1 MSIQLCDSLFL
12 KRNQEDAP
20 LSAKTDLSWIIVI
33 LLYLIT
39 ALTLELNHV
48 MMLHSGVQQ
57 KIN

>member
-12 KRNQEDAP
+12 KQEIKKML

>member
-12 KRNQEDAP
+12 KQEIKKML

-39 ALTLELNHV
+39 VLTLELNHV